1 MIYLNGNEEALWKC
15 RGVGTVPLE
24 RRGVVDAIVRKDP
37 GKNMR
42 ESTGGWGSGSRN
54 GSSLSCSHPSIILKI
69 ALLHLM
75 ASLSS

>member
-1 MIYLNGNEEALWKC
+1 MVIYLNGNEEVLWKY
-15 RGVGTVPLE
+15 RRLGTVPLE

-54 GSSLSCSHPSIILKI
+54 GGSLSCSYPSIVLKI
-69 ALLHLM
+69 ALHLM